1 MHQRPVDFIF
11 VRMRSRVEK
20 EEEEEE
26 EEDWIFL
33 KNCSFFHM

>member
-11 VRMRSRVEK
+11 VRMRIRVEK
-20 EEEEEE
+20 EEEE